1 MGTSLQRERE
11 ETILIAELRRIHEE
25 LYAWREAHPDASFD
39 DIAAQVTPRRRELIG
54 LWLEQLAKQHGSGA
68 VAEGRV
74 CERCGQPMS
83 YKGEPKRE
91 VQHYLEGETQLERAY
106 YYCDRCE
113 SGLFPPG

>member
-11 ETILIAELRRIHEE
+11 ETVLIAELRRIHQE
-25 LYAWREAHPDASFD
+25 LYEWREAHPGASFD
-39 DIAAQVTPRRRELIG
+39 EIAAQVTPRRRELIG
-54 LWLEQLAKQHGSGA
+54 LLLEQLAKQHGSGM
-68 VAEGRV
+68 VVEGRV

-83 YKGEPKRE
+83 YKGEPRRE